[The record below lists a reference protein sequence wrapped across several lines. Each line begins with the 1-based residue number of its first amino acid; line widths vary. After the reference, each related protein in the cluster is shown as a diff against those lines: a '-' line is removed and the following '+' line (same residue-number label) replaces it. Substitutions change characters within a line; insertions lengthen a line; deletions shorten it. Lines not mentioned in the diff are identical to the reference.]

1 MRRASLGKF
10 KVSSQLNSNVLRIL
24 LVVPTTAPVFD
35 EDLAT
40 HPRQMLSSGLM
51 AKPGI
56 SWIMS

>member
-10 KVSSQLNSNVLRIL
+10 KVSSQLNCHVLRIL

-35 EDLAT
+35 EDLTT
-40 HPRQMLSSGLM
+40 HPRQTLSSDLV

-56 SWIMS
+56 S